1 MTKDQINASL
11 DAMLENPKAKTFLN
25 HLVRAYMPQTNVTKV
40 VELPKGDFKCVLTR
54 AGLTT
59 EENYNKVTK
68 SEAFQLE
75 LKSSSESTATA
86 AHEAAVKKLVGTKEL
101 GVTGKDTTTFM
112 SASAYEIFADWIV
125 AKSLKKDKHIN
136 WLLGAIRRESL
147 MARAENIDDKDV
159 QKKVADFKKHNSI
172 SKPATF
178 SLSDSSDVLSKLK
191 AAMEAN
197 NN

>member
-1 MTKDQINASL
+1 MTKDQINTSL

-40 VELPKGDFKCVLTR
+40 VEVPKGDFKCVLTR

-59 EENYNKVTK
+59 EENNNKITK

-75 LKSSSESTATA
+75 LKSSTEGTATA
-86 AHEAAVKKLVGTKEL
+86 AHASAVKKLIGDKEVA
-101 GVTGKDTTTFM
+101 VTGKETTTFM
-112 SASAYEIFADWIV
+112 SASAYEVFADWIV

-136 WLLGAIRRESL
+136 WLLGSIRRESL
-147 MARAENIDDKDV
+147 MSRAENIDDKDV
-159 QKKVADFKKHNSI
+159 QKKVADFKKHNNI
-172 SKPATF
+172 SKTATF